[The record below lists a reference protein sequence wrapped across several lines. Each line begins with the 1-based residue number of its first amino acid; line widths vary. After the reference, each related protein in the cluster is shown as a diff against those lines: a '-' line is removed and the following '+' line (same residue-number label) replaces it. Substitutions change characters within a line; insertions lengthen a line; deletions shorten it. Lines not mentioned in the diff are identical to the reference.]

1 MKLFPLLICRIFQ
14 HPHTH
19 RQFHIIVAERFH
31 FCFLCIQRIA
41 IYLHGCRDMGVK
53 IHFYFLFRHS
63 DHLITSILR
72 SKKSTALLLSP
83 QAFRLFLVLR
93 RYHRRHEH
101 ATRTGDFDQV
111 INNRTMTLFMV
122 RLLLGNVIFQG
133 RDMVMVQCRI
143 QP

>member
-1 MKLFPLLICRIFQ
+1 MHTSLQPPSFP
-14 HPHTH
+14 
-19 RQFHIIVAERFH
+19 
-31 FCFLCIQRIA
+31 
-41 IYLHGCRDMGVK
+41 
-53 IHFYFLFRHS
+53 
-63 DHLITSILR
+63 
-72 SKKSTALLLSP
+72 ALLLSP

-93 RYHRRHEH
+93 RWHRRHEH
-101 ATRTGDFDQV
+101 ATCTGDFDQV